1 MTDHLAGVEPA
12 VHRSGIRV
20 PYQWW
25 AGETATRFLTAIRD
39 EQKIMGTE
47 CSTCKRVFL
56 PPRSTCPSC
65 YTRNEKWLDLST
77 EGELVSF
84 TVARKQ
90 FAALRKKAPI
100 VFGLI
105 KLDGADTALLHT
117 LGEVDPSDVKIGMRV
132 RAKFAAER
140 TGGITDIEYFKPV
153 S

>member
-1 MTDHLAGVEPA
+1 MTDQLAGVEPA
-12 VHRSGIRV
+12 VYRSGISV

-25 AGETATRFLTAIRD
+25 AGETATRFFAAIRD

-65 YTRNEKWLDLST
+65 FTRNETWRDLSP

-90 FAALRKKAPI
+90 LAALPKKAPVI
-100 VFGLI
+100 FGLV

-117 LGEVDPSDVKIGMRV
+117 LGEVSPSEVKIGMRV

-140 TGGITDIEYFKPV
+140 TGKITDIEYFKPI